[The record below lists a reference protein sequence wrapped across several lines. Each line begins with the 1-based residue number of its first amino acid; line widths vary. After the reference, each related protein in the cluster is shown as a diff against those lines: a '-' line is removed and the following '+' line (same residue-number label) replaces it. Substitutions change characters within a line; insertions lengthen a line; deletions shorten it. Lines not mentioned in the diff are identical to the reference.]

1 MSAVHTEDLTETQ
14 HSRQQRMMQTTCV
27 LLIEDDELA
36 RARLEAVIERAGY
49 GVFSA
54 ANAAEARQALGLVI
68 FPIVII
74 DRVLPDADG
83 IQLCREV
90 RALSAPNRIFAML
103 LSARDSAE
111 DIAAGIAAGA
121 DDYLSKKAADADLLE
136 RIRLAIRKIRM
147 AMK

>member
-1 MSAVHTEDLTETQ
+1 MDDLTATQ

-36 RARLEAVIERAGY
+36 RERLEAVIENAGY

-54 ANAAEARQALGLVI
+54 ANAVEARQALGLVT

-83 IQLCREV
+83 VQLCKEV
-90 RALSAPNRIFAML
+90 RALSAPNRIFVML

-111 DIAAGIAAGA
+111 DSQAGLAAGA
-121 DDYLSKKAADADLLE
+121 DDYLSKSAGDSEMLE

-147 AMK
+147 MMK